1 MKTMP
6 KLIISSRTHPFP
18 TLIVLGVARF
28 IGLLALGVAGPAY
41 AEQDF
46 GACVAGMQAEAAAK
60 GVSAGTF
67 DAQMRGLSPDKSVLE
82 LQQQQPEFKTPI
94 WDYLAALVDDQRIA
108 DGRAMLAQ
116 WRSTL
121 DAVEER
127 FGVDRHVVVAV
138 WGVESDFGKSIGKRP
153 LVQSLATL
161 ACYGEHA
168 SYFRGELLATLK
180 IIDEGNVNP
189 AHLVGSW
196 AGAFGHTQFMPS
208 TFMRLAV
215 DMDGSGKRDI
225 VDSVPNALGSTA
237 NFLRKSGW
245 TTGESW
251 GFEVKLPQGYRGPSG
266 RGAKRPFSFW
276 SAAGLGRADGRA
288 LPAAGTAGL
297 IIPAGR
303 DGPAFLVTHNFD
315 AIYSYNAAESYAL
328 AISLLSDRL
337 KGGGPLVGTW
347 PTNDR
352 GLSRAE
358 RKEVQALLTQRGYD
372 VGTPDGA
379 VGAKTH
385 DAIKAYEAKLGLPQT
400 GRPGGVVLDALRAGR

>member
-1 MKTMP
+1 MAPMP
-6 KLIISSRTHPFP
+6 NVIFLLRHRFLTALLFGAVELTSFA
-18 TLIVLGVARF
+18 VLT
-28 IGLLALGVAGPAY
+28 PAH

-46 GACVAGMQAEAAAK
+46 AACLQGMRAAAEAK
-60 GVSAGTF
+60 GVSAATF
-67 DAQMRGLSPDKSVLE
+67 DSQTSGLSPDRTVLD

-121 DAVEER
+121 DAVEAR

-138 WGVESDFGKSIGKRP
+138 WGVESDFGKSIGKRT

-168 SYFRGELLATLK
+168 SYFRGELIATLK

-251 GFEVKLPQGYRGPSG
+251 GFEVILPAGYHGPTG
-266 RGAKRPFSFW
+266 RGAKRAFSAW
-276 SAAGLGRADGRA
+276 AAAGVRRADGRA

-303 DGPAFLVTHNFD
+303 EGPAFLVTHNFD

-337 KGGGPLVGTW
+337 KGAGPLVGTW

-385 DAIKAYEAKLGLPQT
+385 EAIKSYEAKLGLPQT

>member
-1 MKTMP
+1 MAPMP
-6 KLIISSRTHPFP
+6 NVIFLLRHRFLTALLFGAVELTSFA
-18 TLIVLGVARF
+18 VLT
-28 IGLLALGVAGPAY
+28 PAH

-46 GACVAGMQAEAAAK
+46 AACLQGMRAAAEAK
-60 GVSAGTF
+60 GVSAATF
-67 DAQMRGLSPDKSVLE
+67 DSQTSGLSPDRTVLD

-121 DAVEER
+121 DAVEAR

-168 SYFRGELLATLK
+168 SYFRGELIATLK
-180 IIDEGNVNP
+180 IIDEGDVNP

-251 GFEVKLPQGYRGPSG
+251 GFEVILPAGYHGPTG
-266 RGAKRPFSFW
+266 RGAKRPFSAW
-276 SAAGLGRADGRA
+276 AAAGVRRADGRA

-303 DGPAFLVTHNFD
+303 EGSAFLVTHNFD

-337 KGGGPLVGTW
+337 KGAGPLVGTW

-379 VGAKTH
+379 VGAKTQE
-385 DAIKAYEAKLGLPQT
+385 AIKSYEAKLGLPQT

>member
-1 MKTMP
+1 MAPMP
-6 KLIISSRTHPFP
+6 NVIFLLRN
-18 TLIVLGVARF
+18 RF
-28 IGLLALGVAGPAY
+28 LPALLFGAVGLTSFTVSTPAH

-46 GACVAGMQAEAAAK
+46 AACLQGMRAEAAAK
-60 GVSAGTF
+60 GVSAATF
-67 DAQMRGLSPDKSVLE
+67 DSQTSALSPDKTVLD

-121 DAVEER
+121 DAVEAR
-127 FGVDRHVVVAV
+127 FGVDRYVVVAV

-161 ACYGEHA
+161 ACYGEKS
-168 SYFRGELLATLK
+168 SYFRGELIATLK
-180 IIDEGNVNP
+180 IIDDGNVNP

-237 NFLRKSGW
+237 NFLRKAGW
-245 TTGESW
+245 ATGESW
-251 GFEVKLPQGYRGPSG
+251 GFEVVLPQGYHGPTG
-266 RGAKRPFSFW
+266 RGAKRPFSAW
-276 SAAGLGRADGRA
+276 AAAGVRRADGRA

-297 IIPAGR
+297 IVPAGR
-303 DGPAFLVTHNFD
+303 EGPAFLVTHNFD

-328 AISLLSDRL
+328 AISILSDRL
-337 KGGGPLVGTW
+337 RGAGPLVGTW

-385 DAIKAYEAKLGLPQT
+385 EAIKSYEAKLGLPQT

>member
-1 MKTMP
+1 MP
-6 KLIISSRTHPFP
+6 NVIFLLRHRFLTALLFGAVELASFA
-18 TLIVLGVARF
+18 VLT
-28 IGLLALGVAGPAY
+28 PAH

-46 GACVAGMQAEAAAK
+46 AACLQGMRAAAEAK
-60 GVSAGTF
+60 GVSAATF
-67 DAQMRGLSPDKSVLE
+67 DSQTSGLSPDRTVLD

-121 DAVEER
+121 DAVEAR

-168 SYFRGELLATLK
+168 SYFRGELIATLK

-237 NFLRKSGW
+237 NFLRNSGW
-245 TTGESW
+245 MTGESW
-251 GFEVKLPQGYRGPSG
+251 GFEVILPAGYHGPTG
-266 RGAKRPFSFW
+266 RGAKRPFSSW
-276 SAAGLGRADGRA
+276 AAVGVRRADGRA

-303 DGPAFLVTHNFD
+303 EGPAFLVTHNFD

-337 KGGGPLVGTW
+337 KGAGPLVGTW

-385 DAIKAYEAKLGLPQT
+385 EAIKSYEAKLGLPQT

>member
-1 MKTMP
+1 MAPMP
-6 KLIISSRTHPFP
+6 NVIFLLRN
-18 TLIVLGVARF
+18 RF
-28 IGLLALGVAGPAY
+28 LPALLFGAVGLTSFTVSTPAH

-46 GACVAGMQAEAAAK
+46 AACLQGMRAEAAAK
-60 GVSAGTF
+60 GVSAATF
-67 DAQMRGLSPDKSVLE
+67 DSQTSALSPDKTVLD

-121 DAVEER
+121 DAVEAR

-153 LVQSLATL
+153 LVQSLVTL
-161 ACYGEHA
+161 ACYGEKS
-168 SYFRGELLATLK
+168 SYFRGELIATLK
-180 IIDEGNVNP
+180 IIDDGNVNP

-245 TTGESW
+245 MTGESW
-251 GFEVKLPQGYRGPSG
+251 GFEVILPGGYHGPTG
-266 RGAKRPFSFW
+266 RGAKRPFSSW
-276 SAAGLGRADGRA
+276 AAVGVRRADGRA

-303 DGPAFLVTHNFD
+303 EGPAFLVTHNFD

-337 KGGGPLVGTW
+337 KGAGPLVGTW

-379 VGAKTH
+379 VGPKTH
-385 DAIKAYEAKLGLPQT
+385 EAIKSYEAKLGLPQT

>member
-1 MKTMP
+1 MALMP
-6 KLIISSRTHPFP
+6 NITLRLSDRRFALLFGWAALISLAASSQ
-18 TLIVLGVARF
+18 AR
-28 IGLLALGVAGPAY
+28 

-46 GACVAGMQAEAAAK
+46 ETCVGAMRAEAEAK
-60 GVSAGTF
+60 GVSSATF
-67 DAQMRGLSPDKSVLE
+67 DAQMRGLSPDRTVLD

-94 WDYLAALVDDQRIA
+94 WDYLAALVDDQRVA
-108 DGRAMLAQ
+108 DGRAMLSQ
-116 WRSTL
+116 WHSTL
-121 DAVEER
+121 DAVEAR

-161 ACYGEHA
+161 ACYGEKA
-168 SYFRGELLATLK
+168 SYFRHELITTLK
-180 IIDEGNVNP
+180 IIDDGNVNP

-225 VDSVPNALGSTA
+225 VDSVPDALGSTA

-251 GFEVKLPQGYRGPSG
+251 GFEVIVPPSYHGPTG
-266 RGAKRPFSFW
+266 RGAKRPFSAW
-276 SAAGLGRADGRA
+276 AAAGVTRADGRV
-288 LPAAGTAGL
+288 LPAAGSAGL

-303 DGPAFLVTHNFD
+303 EGPAFLVTHNFD

-337 KGGGPLVGTW
+337 KGAGPLVGTW

-358 RKEVQALLTQRGYD
+358 RKEVQSLLTQRGYD

-379 VGAKTH
+379 IGAKTH
-385 DAIKAYEAKLGLPQT
+385 EAIKAYEAKLGLPQT
-400 GRPGGVVLDALRAGR
+400 GRPGGMVLDALRAGR

>member
-1 MKTMP
+1 MP
-6 KLIISSRTHPFP
+6 LSIRSSRNRRLAAPVFAAAQ
-18 TLIVLGVARF
+18 LVCLVAFLGTAR
-28 IGLLALGVAGPAY
+28 
-41 AEQDF
+41 AERDF
-46 GACVAGMQAEAAAK
+46 GSCVAGMRGEAAAK
-60 GVSAGTF
+60 GISSATF
-67 DAQMRGLSPDKSVLE
+67 ESQMQGLQPDMTILD

-94 WDYLAALVDDQRIA
+94 WDYLATLVDDQRIA
-108 DGRAMLAQ
+108 DGRAMLSQ

-121 DAVEER
+121 DAVEQR

-161 ACYGEHA
+161 ACYGQRA
-168 SYFRGELLATLK
+168 SYFRGELMATLK
-180 IIDEGNVNP
+180 IIDAGDVNP

-215 DMDGSGKRDI
+215 DMEGHGKRDI
-225 VDSVPNALGSTA
+225 VDSVPDALGSTA
-237 NFLRKSGW
+237 NYLKKSGW
-245 TTGESW
+245 ITGAGW
-251 GFEVKLPQGYRGPSG
+251 GFEAIVPSGYRGASG
-266 RGAKRPFSFW
+266 RGSKRPFSAW
-276 SAAGLGRADGRA
+276 AAAGIRRADGRPM
-288 LPAAGTAGL
+288 PAGGAAGL
-297 IIPAGR
+297 IMPAGR
-303 DGPAFLVTHNFD
+303 EGPAFLVTRNFD

-347 PTNDR
+347 PTDDR

-358 RKEVQALLTQRGYD
+358 RKEIQALLTRRGYD
-372 VGTPDGA
+372 VGNPDGA
-379 VGAKTH
+379 VGAKTR
-385 DAIKAYEAKLGLPQT
+385 DAIKSYEGKLGLPLT

>member
-1 MKTMP
+1 MP
-6 KLIISSRTHPFP
+6 NIILHLSKLRL
-18 TLIVLGVARF
+18 TLLLGWIVLISLAGSSPAR
-28 IGLLALGVAGPAY
+28 

-46 GACVAGMQAEAAAK
+46 GTCVEGMRAEAAAK
-60 GVSAGTF
+60 GVSAATF
-67 DAQMRGLSPDKSVLE
+67 DSQMRGLSPDRTVLE

-94 WDYLAALVDDQRIA
+94 WDYLAALVDDQRVA
-108 DGRAMLAQ
+108 DGRAMLSQ
-116 WRSTL
+116 WHLTL
-121 DAVEER
+121 DAVEAR

-161 ACYGEHA
+161 ACYGEKA
-168 SYFRGELLATLK
+168 SYFRHELITTLK
-180 IIDEGNVNP
+180 IIDDGNVNP

-215 DMDGSGKRDI
+215 AMDGSGKRDI
-225 VDSVPNALGSTA
+225 VDSVPDALGSTA

-245 TTGESW
+245 TSGESW
-251 GFEVKLPQGYRGPSG
+251 GFEVILPPSYHGPTG
-266 RGAKRPFSFW
+266 RGAKRPFSSW
-276 SAAGLGRADGRA
+276 AAAGVRRADGRA
-288 LPAAGTAGL
+288 LPAAGSAGL

-337 KGGGPLVGTW
+337 KGAGPLVGTW

-358 RKEVQALLTQRGYD
+358 RKEVQSLLTQRGYD
-372 VGTPDGA
+372 VGTP
-379 VGAKTH
+379 
-385 DAIKAYEAKLGLPQT
+385 
-400 GRPGGVVLDALRAGR
+400 

>member
-1 MKTMP
+1 MAPMP
-6 KLIISSRTHPFP
+6 NVIFP
-18 TLIVLGVARF
+18 LRHRFLTALLCGAVALTSFAVLA
-28 IGLLALGVAGPAY
+28 PAH

-46 GACVAGMQAEAAAK
+46 ATCLQGMRAAAGAK
-60 GVSAGTF
+60 GVSAATF
-67 DAQMRGLSPDKSVLE
+67 DSQTSGLSPDRTVLD

-108 DGRAMLAQ
+108 DGRAMLTQ

-121 DAVEER
+121 DAVEAR

-168 SYFRGELLATLK
+168 SYFRGELIATLK

-251 GFEVKLPQGYRGPSG
+251 GFEVILPAGYHGPTG
-266 RGAKRPFSFW
+266 RGAKRPFSSW
-276 SAAGLGRADGRA
+276 AAAGVRRADGRA

-303 DGPAFLVTHNFD
+303 EGPAFLVTHNFD

-337 KGGGPLVGTW
+337 KGAGPLVGTW

-385 DAIKAYEAKLGLPQT
+385 EAIKSYEAKLGLPQT

>member
-1 MKTMP
+1 MAPMP
-6 KLIISSRTHPFP
+6 NVIFLLRNRFLTALLFGAVELTSFA
-18 TLIVLGVARF
+18 VLT
-28 IGLLALGVAGPAY
+28 PAH

-46 GACVAGMQAEAAAK
+46 AACLQGMRAEAAAK
-60 GVSAGTF
+60 GVSAATF
-67 DAQMRGLSPDKSVLE
+67 DSQTSGLSPDRTVLD

-121 DAVEER
+121 DAVEAR

-168 SYFRGELLATLK
+168 SYFRGELIATLK

-251 GFEVKLPQGYRGPSG
+251 GFEVILPAAYHGPTG
-266 RGAKRPFSFW
+266 RGAKRAFSAW
-276 SAAGLGRADGRA
+276 AAAGVRRADGRA

-303 DGPAFLVTHNFD
+303 EGPAFLVTHNFD

-337 KGGGPLVGTW
+337 KGAGPLVGTW

-385 DAIKAYEAKLGLPQT
+385 EAIKSYEAKLGLPQT

>member
-1 MKTMP
+1 MSN
-6 KLIISSRTHPFP
+6 LILRPRNR
-18 TLIVLGVARF
+18 G
-28 IGLLALGVAGPAY
+28 LALLLVGAVEFMNLAALSPLH

-46 GACVAGMQAEAAAK
+46 GACLEGIRTEAAAK
-60 GVSAGTF
+60 GVSAAAL
-67 DAQMRGLSPDKSVLE
+67 DSQLRGLSPDRTVLD

-94 WDYLAALVDDQRIA
+94 WDYLAALVDDQRVA
-108 DGRAMLAQ
+108 DGRAMLVQ
-116 WRSTL
+116 WRATL
-121 DAVEER
+121 DAVEAR

-161 ACYGEHA
+161 ACYGEKP
-168 SYFRGELLATLK
+168 SYFRGELITTLK
-180 IIDEGNVNP
+180 IIDDGNVNP

-237 NFLRKSGW
+237 NFLRRSGW
-245 TTGESW
+245 TSGENW
-251 GFEVKLPQGYRGPSG
+251 GFEVVLPEGYRGPTG
-266 RGAKRPFSFW
+266 RGAKRPFSAW
-276 SAAGLGRADGRA
+276 AAAGIRRADGHT
-288 LPAAGTAGL
+288 LPASGTAGL
-297 IIPAGR
+297 IIPGGR

-385 DAIKAYEAKLGLPQT
+385 DAIKSYEARLGLPQT
-400 GRPGGVVLDALRAGR
+400 GRPGGMVLDALRAGR

>member
-1 MKTMP
+1 MAPMP
-6 KLIISSRTHPFP
+6 NVIFLLRHRFLTALLFAAVELTSFA
-18 TLIVLGVARF
+18 VLT
-28 IGLLALGVAGPAY
+28 PAH

-46 GACVAGMQAEAAAK
+46 SACLQGMRAAAEAK
-60 GVSAGTF
+60 GVSAATF
-67 DAQMRGLSPDKSVLE
+67 DSQTSGLSPDRTVLD

-121 DAVEER
+121 DAVEAR

-168 SYFRGELLATLK
+168 SYFRGELIATLK

-245 TTGESW
+245 MTGESW
-251 GFEVKLPQGYRGPSG
+251 GFEVILPAGYHGPTG
-266 RGAKRPFSFW
+266 RGAKRPFSSW
-276 SAAGLGRADGRA
+276 AAVGVRRADGRA

-303 DGPAFLVTHNFD
+303 EGPAFLVTHNFD

-337 KGGGPLVGTW
+337 KGAGPLVGTW

-385 DAIKAYEAKLGLPQT
+385 EAIKSYESKLGLPQT